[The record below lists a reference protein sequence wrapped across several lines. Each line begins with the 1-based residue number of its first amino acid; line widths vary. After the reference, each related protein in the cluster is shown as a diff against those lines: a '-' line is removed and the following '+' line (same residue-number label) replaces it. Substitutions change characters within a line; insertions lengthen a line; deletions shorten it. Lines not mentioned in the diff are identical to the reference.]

1 MTSFGC
7 CLPLSRVNQRR
18 VKNGESPVS
27 SAASESALNDSTYD
41 KLFGDPNA
49 HFASVLAN
57 PGSATHS
64 ISDPFTNISL
74 SGPDHQNENLNPDNN
89 RNLSSLYEQTTDGR
103 EHVTRDFLAH
113 EILKLRH
120 ALEVTRSQLALTEQE
135 MKVVLIELARHK
147 EVVKLLS
154 SHPTVEQGLFRQFF
168 STTRPK
174 RKLTK
179 DKRRESCPTA
189 LAGLPPHTVYSDKNQ
204 FSTINRIIE
213 PPPSV
218 TS

>member
-7 CLPLSRVNQRR
+7 CLPLSRINQRK
-18 VKNGESPVS
+18 VKKGESPVS
-27 SAASESALNDSTYD
+27 SAASESALDDSTYD

-49 HFASVLAN
+49 HLASVLAN
-57 PGSATHS
+57 PGSATNS
-64 ISDPFTNISL
+64 ISDRGTDMSL
-74 SGPDHQNENLNPDNN
+74 TVPYHQNENLNPDIN
-89 RNLSSLYEQTTDGR
+89 RKLSSLYEQTTDGR
-103 EHVTRDFLAH
+103 EHVTRDYLAH

-135 MKVVLIELARHK
+135 FKDVLIELARQK
-147 EVVKLLS
+147 EVVKHLS
-154 SHPTVEQGLFRQFF
+154 SHPTVEHGLFRQFF

-174 RKLTK
+174 RKHMQ
-179 DKRRESCPTA
+179 DKRRDSCPTA
-189 LAGLPPHTVYSDKNQ
+189 VAGLPPHTVYSDKNQ